1 LGLSSSQNKDIE
13 KLFIENTFAFISL
26 KKMGKIY
33 LNKARF
39 YAHHGCMEEEGVVG
53 GNYVVDVVVEFDLS
67 LVEKSRALKDTVDYV
82 EVFNCVKKEM
92 KKPAKLLETL
102 LERTVSSLKKIHPSI
117 TSVDV
122 KIEKTNPP
130 VGGDVGSVAIS
141 KKV

>member
-1 LGLSSSQNKDIE
+1 
-13 KLFIENTFAFISL
+13 
-26 KKMGKIY
+26 
-33 LNKARF
+33 
-39 YAHHGCMEEEGVVG
+39 MEEEGVVG
-53 GNYVVDVVVEFDLS
+53 GGYVVDVVVEFDLS
-67 LVEKSRALKDTVDYV
+67 AVEKSHNLKDTVNYIK
-82 EVFNCVKKEM
+82 VFNCVKKEM
-92 KKPAKLLETL
+92 KRPARLLETL

>member
-1 LGLSSSQNKDIE
+1 
-13 KLFIENTFAFISL
+13 
-26 KKMGKIY
+26 
-33 LNKARF
+33 
-39 YAHHGCMEEEGVVG
+39 MEEEGVVG
-53 GNYVVDVVVEFDLS
+53 GGYVVDVVVEFDLS
-67 LVEKSRALKDTVDYV
+67 ALEKSHNLKDTVNYIK
-82 EVFNCVKKEM
+82 VFNCVKKEM
-92 KKPAKLLETL
+92 KKPARLLETL

>member
-1 LGLSSSQNKDIE
+1 
-13 KLFIENTFAFISL
+13 
-26 KKMGKIY
+26 MGKIY

-122 KIEKTNPP
+122 KIEKINPP